1 MAITATGIGSGLDLN
16 GLVTQLISA
25 QSEPANR
32 RLDVRE
38 ADFQARISAYGSLK
52 SSLSDFRSA
61 LSSITAPSSFSS
73 RSTTSSD
80 SDSVTATASN
90 AASAST
96 YAVEVSQLAQS
107 QKLASD
113 VFTDSSTIVGE
124 GVLTF
129 RFGTFDS
136 GGNTFTADADRDIG
150 TVTIDNTNSSL
161 TGIRDAVNAAGIG
174 ITASIINDGAG
185 SRLVFGSTSTGASSS
200 IEVTVSGDSVGSD
213 TDTDGLSKLAFDPTS
228 SAGSGK
234 NLSQTAAALDANFTI
249 DGLTLSQSSNTL
261 TDVVDGVTLNLL
273 KVTTGPV
280 SIDVSRNTDAATS
293 AVQQFVG
300 SFNQLAAT
308 FKSLSGFDA
317 DSQQGGVLLG
327 DAVLRTIESNVR
339 QIMTGVVDGLDA
351 ADVRSLSDIGVTTQ
365 ADGTLAL
372 NTSRLNEAMDRN
384 PDAVASLFGV
394 NGLVTDS
401 TVSFDGATDSTQ
413 PGRYAVQVSQLATNG
428 QYVGAASSSLTVDAL
443 NNTLSVKVDGE
454 FSSVVTLTQKTYA
467 SGAELAAEIQAQ
479 INADDALQA
488 AGASVSVAF
497 VSGAFEITSN
507 SYGSDSSV
515 SIVSAPSASSSTLG
529 IGSTVGTSTTGA
541 DIAGSIGNV
550 AADGSGQQ
558 LTGRGNATGLSL
570 SVVGGSTGLRGT
582 VTFSRGFASELLTAV
597 DGYLA
602 KDAGLESSIEGLEA
616 RTETLNEE
624 RVALAER
631 LAKEEERIRAE
642 FATLDALVAQF
653 NTTSNFLAAQLAALP
668 TVGKKS
674 D

>member
-413 PGRYAVQVSQLATNG
+413 PGQYAVQVSQLATNG

-529 IGSTVGTSTTGA
+529 IGSTVGTSTTGV

>member
-129 RFGTFDS
+129 RFGTYDS

-228 SAGSGK
+228 TAGNGK

-529 IGSTVGTSTTGA
+529 IGSTVGTSTTGV

-550 AADGSGQQ
+550 AATGSGQQ

>member
-1 MAITATGIGSGLDLN
+1 MCSPTAHHRWRRRTDL
-16 GLVTQLISA
+16 QI
-25 QSEPANR
+25 R
-32 RLDVRE
+32 
-38 ADFQARISAYGSLK
+38 Y
-52 SSLSDFRSA
+52 
-61 LSSITAPSSFSS
+61 
-73 RSTTSSD
+73 
-80 SDSVTATASN
+80 
-90 AASAST
+90 
-96 YAVEVSQLAQS
+96 
-107 QKLASD
+107 
-113 VFTDSSTIVGE
+113 
-124 GVLTF
+124 F
-129 RFGTFDS
+129 RFRC
-136 GGNTFTADADRDIG
+136 NTFTADADRDIG

-351 ADVRSLSDIGVTTQ
+351 AAVGPSLADIGVTTQ

-413 PGRYAVQVSQLATNG
+413 PGQYAVQVSQLATNG
-428 QYVGAASSSLTVDAL
+428 QYVGASSSSLTVDAL
-443 NNTLSVKVDGE
+443 NNTLSVKVDGG

-497 VSGAFEITSN
+497 VSGTEITSN

-529 IGSTVGTSTTGA
+529 IGSTVGTSTTGV

-582 VTFSRGFASELLTAV
+582 VTFSRGFASELF
-597 DGYLA
+597 DGC
-602 KDAGLESSIEGLEA
+602 
-616 RTETLNEE
+616 R
-624 RVALAER
+624 R
-631 LAKEEERIRAE
+631 LSRQRRG
-642 FATLDALVAQF
+642 
-653 NTTSNFLAAQLAALP
+653 P
-668 TVGKKS
+668 
-674 D
+674 

>member
-401 TVSFDGATDSTQ
+401 TVSFDGATESTQ

-515 SIVSAPSASSSTLG
+515 SIVSGPSDSSSTLG
-529 IGSTVGTSTTGA
+529 IGSTVGTSTTGV

-631 LAKEEERIRAE
+631 LAKEEERIRAA

>member
-25 QSEPANR
+25 QSEPANP

-90 AASAST
+90 AASASN

-129 RFGTFDS
+129 RFGTYDS

-529 IGSTVGTSTTGA
+529 IGSTVGTSTTGV